1 MLIIVLFAILSRFFS
16 LFVYFISPFL
26 HVISSVLLILL
37 PSLSIQIGVGFP
49 AVFVVNFLLACY
61 NWLLNIFSSCFW
73 ISWRTLSFGLLGNQ
87 PSTPLLVSRAHCKR
101 RLFNFNASLHSFSL
115 SGFCLVSLPVVI
127 NSPPLWL
134 LLYLL
139 IQKFSSG
146 RWFASSIIIC
156 NVSYSPVLWMWM
168 CYLDL
173 PVQPL

>member
-1 MLIIVLFAILSRFFS
+1 M
-16 LFVYFISPFL
+16 YDC
-26 HVISSVLLILL
+26 LILL
-37 PSLSIQIGVGFP
+37 SYSANYCFVCNSLTLLFSFCLFYFSFSSRYFFGFINPSLSIQIGVGFP
-49 AVFVVNFLLACY
+49 AAFVVNFLLACY

-101 RLFNFNASLHSFSL
+101 RLLNFNASLHSFSL

-156 NVSYSPVLWMWM
+156 NVSYSPVL
-168 CYLDL
+168 
-173 PVQPL
+173 